1 MAGAI
6 KKTTG
11 LAGLVV
17 AENAHGKLSH
27 LYKRLKKV
35 LALMPDESV
44 YKKSTMAIIDSRQ
57 KVIESTDVID
67 KIEKEIGAG
76 QIEEL
81 IHQAENEII
90 LARSLNS
97 YRPWEPL
104 VEQAPKNQWKWPI

>member
-1 MAGAI
+1 
-6 KKTTG
+6 
-11 LAGLVV
+11 
-17 AENAHGKLSH
+17 
-27 LYKRLKKV
+27 
-35 LALMPDESV
+35 MPDESV